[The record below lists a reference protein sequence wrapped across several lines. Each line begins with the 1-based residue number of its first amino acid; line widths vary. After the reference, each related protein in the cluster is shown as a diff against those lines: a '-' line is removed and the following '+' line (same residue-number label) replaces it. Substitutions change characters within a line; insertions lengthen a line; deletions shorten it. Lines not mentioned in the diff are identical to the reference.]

1 MKFIESIDKTTGETV
16 KLAYYDYGTGKPVI
30 LIHGWPLS
38 KEMWEYQVDDLINAG
53 LRVIAYDRRGFG
65 MSDRTW
71 FGYDYD
77 TLTDDLRAV
86 IEQLDL
92 NDVTL
97 VGFSMGGGE
106 VARYFTRYGGER
118 VSRAVLISSIVP
130 FVLKTDDNP
139 DGVPTDAI
147 DGMLAGVKED
157 RIGFLDNFGKEFFG
171 VHFLKHPVSDATLQ
185 YYRTIAAMASPRAT
199 LECIKS
205 FSYTDFRKDAPAIK
219 VPTLIIHGDADKIVP
234 TATSSEQSTK
244 LIPQNQY
251 VVYEGAPHGLFFTDK
266 NRLSNHLVSFITDG
280 NGTTNTVFEP
290 TYQPDAVILPSNDE
304 ALVTR

>member
-1 MKFIESIDKTTGETV
+1 MKFIETTDKTTGNTI

-65 MSDRTW
+65 QSDRPW
-71 FGYDYD
+71 HGYDYD
-77 TLTDDLRAV
+77 TLTDDLRAI

-106 VARYFTRYGGER
+106 VARYFTRYSGER
-118 VSRAVLISSIVP
+118 VSKAVLISSVVP
-130 FVLKTDDNP
+130 YVLQTDDNP

-147 DGMLAGVKED
+147 DGMIRGVKDD

-171 VHFLKHPVSDATLQ
+171 INFLKHPVSNASLE
-185 YYRTIAAMASPRAT
+185 YYRDIAASASPRAT

-205 FSYTDFRKDAPAIK
+205 FSYTDFRTDAPAIN

-234 TATSSEQSTK
+234 LATSSEQSVK
-244 LIPQNQY
+244 LISNNQY
-251 VVYEGAPHGLFFTDK
+251 IIYEGAPHGLFFTDK
-266 NRLSNHLVSFITDG
+266 NRLSHHLASFINT
-280 NGTTNTVFEP
+280 GTPAVFEP
-290 TYQPDAVILPSNDE
+290 TYGNSGAVILPSNDE
-304 ALVTR
+304 GLVTRS

>member
-1 MKFIESIDKTTGETV
+1 MKFIESQDKVTGDTV
-16 KLAYYDYGTGKPVI
+16 KLAYFDYGTGKPVV

-38 KEMWEYQVDDLINAG
+38 KEMWEYQVDDLVNAG
-53 LRVIAYDRRGFG
+53 FRVIGYDRRGFG
-65 MSDRTW
+65 MSDRPW

-106 VARYFTRYGGER
+106 VARYFTRYRGER

-130 FVLKTDDNP
+130 YVLKADDNP
-139 DGVPTDAI
+139 DGVPADAI
-147 DGMLAGVKED
+147 DGMLTGVKEN
-157 RIGFLDNFGKEFFG
+157 RIDFLDSFGKEFYG
-171 VHFLKHPVSDATLQ
+171 IHFLKHPVSDATLQ
-185 YYRTIAAMASPRAT
+185 YYGAIAAMASPRAT

-205 FSYTDFRKDAPAIK
+205 FSYTDFRKDAPAIN

-234 TATSSEQSTK
+234 MACSSDQSTR
-244 LIPQNQY
+244 LIPDNQY
-251 VVYEGAPHGLFFTDK
+251 IVYEGAPHGLFYTDK
-266 NRLSNHLVSFITDG
+266 NRLSNHLVSFLTT
-280 NGTTNTVFEP
+280 GTAVAIEP
-290 TYQPDAVILPSNDE
+290 SYPPDSVVLPSNDE
-304 ALVTR
+304 GLVTRD

>member
-1 MKFIESIDKTTGETV
+1 MKFIETKDNTTGDVV
-16 KLAYYDYGTGKPVI
+16 KLAYFDYGTGKPVV

-38 KEMWEYQVDDLINAG
+38 KEMWEYQVDDLING
-53 LRVIAYDRRGFG
+53 GFRVIGYDRRGFG
-65 MSDRTW
+65 MSDRPW
-71 FGYDYD
+71 HGYDYD
-77 TLTDDLRAV
+77 SLTDDLRAV

-92 NDVTL
+92 NDITL

-118 VSRAVLISSIVP
+118 VSKAVLVSSVVP
-130 FVLKTDDNP
+130 YVLKTDDNP

-147 DGMLAGVKED
+147 DGMITGVKED

-171 VHFLKHPVSDATLQ
+171 ISFLKHSVSNATLE
-185 YYRTIAAMASPRAT
+185 YYRNIAAMASPRAT

-205 FSYTDFRKDAPAIK
+205 FSYTDFRNDVPAIN

-244 LIPQNQY
+244 LVPNNQY
-251 VVYEGAPHGLFFTDK
+251 IVYEGAPHGLFFTEK
-266 NRLSNHLVSFITDG
+266 NRLSHHLVSFITT
-280 NGTTNTVFEP
+280 GTPAVFEP
-290 TYQPDAVILPSNDE
+290 SYSTNVVILPSNDE
-304 ALVTR
+304 ALETRS